1 MLIDCQLLLNLVVL
15 YLIGNKAAN
24 PKYGSMILT
33 QIYNLELSFPKS
45 NDSSTN

>member
-1 MLIDCQLLLNLVVL
+1 MLINCQLLLNLVVL
-15 YLIGNKAAN
+15 YLIENKAAN